1 MSLLL
6 VLAGAF
12 VCVAGGVPGLLLPP
26 GARARRI
33 ATAGSV
39 GGSLLGMAGAITALA
54 TGRVDSLA
62 YPWPLPGAAFH
73 VALDALSALFLVP
86 LFLVS
91 ALAAVSGARSFGDDE
106 HPDDARRTRFFFGL
120 ATGAIALVLVARN
133 VFFFLAAWEV
143 MALSAFFLVT
153 ADRGSREARD
163 AGRLYLFATHVS
175 TLVLFGFF
183 ALFRSLSGSTELVPL
198 PPGVAGTDAGTALF
212 VLALV
217 GFGLK
222 AGLLPLHVWLPP
234 AHAAAPAHVSAFMS
248 GVLIK
253 TGIYG
258 IVRITSLV
266 PDPPA
271 SWGDALLVLG
281 AASAVLG
288 VAFALGQH
296 DLKRLLAWHSV
307 ENIGIIVLG
316 LGVGLAGR
324 AAGRPEWALLGFAGG
339 LFHVVNHGLFKPL
352 LFLGAGEA
360 VHVAGTRD
368 MDRMGGLGRLLP
380 KTAFF
385 FLAGAVAISG
395 LPPLNG
401 FASEWLVYLGLFDRA
416 RATGADALRAAFAA
430 PALALTGALA
440 LACFVK
446 AHGAVFLGRTRGDE
460 PHAHGEPRAHVGP
473 MAVLAVACALLGL
486 WPAALAPAL
495 ARAAAVAAPGP
506 VPATPLADLAS
517 LRTVGGLGDRA
528 RPPPGGGRPLPAAPA
543 RRRAGLRRADVG
555 LRLRAAD
562 GPDAV
567 HRVLLRARA
576 GRLLRLGAP
585 PAPEGGPRR
594 EALPRHG
601 PLREPRPRHRPRP
614 RRRPGVPRG
623 CLARPQGQDPPAG
636 PDPALPPLRRR
647 DPRRAPLPG
656 LTRGDPMIDTLVHV
670 LLVAPALPPLL
681 PGVIAKTKAAF
692 AGRNGPPLLQ
702 AYFDLA
708 KLLRKGQR
716 PARGVGLGL
725 PRGPGRGRR
734 RAPLRVAPP
743 PVRRRTRRPSPSRA
757 T

>member
-6 VLAGAF
+6 VLAGALA
-12 VCVAGGVPGLLLPP
+12 CAAGGVPGLFLPP

-39 GGSLLGMAGAITALA
+39 GGSLLGLAGAAIALS
-54 TGRVDSLA
+54 TGRTETLA
-62 YPWPLPGAAFH
+62 SAWPLPGAAFH
-73 VALDALSALFLVP
+73 VGLDALSALFLLP

-91 ALAAVSGARSFGDDE
+91 ALAAISGARSFGDDG
-106 HPDDARRTRFFFGL
+106 HPGDARRTRLFFGL
-120 ATGAIALVLVARN
+120 ATGAIALVLLARN
-133 VFFFLAAWEV
+133 VVLFLAAWEV
-143 MALSAFFLVT
+143 MALAAYFLVT
-153 ADRGSREARD
+153 ADGASREARD

-175 TLVLFGFF
+175 TLVLFGLF

-198 PPGVAGTDAGTALF
+198 AAGIAGTDAGTALF

-234 AHAAAPAHVSAFMS
+234 AHAAAPAHVSALMS

-258 IVRITSLV
+258 IVRVTSLV

-271 SWGDALLVLG
+271 SWGDALLFLG

-380 KTAFF
+380 KTAFLF
-385 FLAGAVAISG
+385 VAGAVAISG

-416 RATGADALRAAFAA
+416 RASGGDALRAAFAA

-446 AHGAVFLGRTRGDE
+446 AHGAVFLGRPRGAA
-460 PHAHGEPRAHVGP
+460 PHADGEPLAHVGP
-473 MAVLAVACALLGL
+473 MAVLAGACALLGL
-486 WPAALAPAL
+486 WPALLAPAL

-506 VPATPLADLAS
+506 APATPLAELAS
-517 LRTVGGLGDRA
+517 LRTVGLSA
-528 RPPPGGGRPLPAAPA
+528 LA
-543 RRRAGLRRADVG
+543 L
-555 LRLRAAD
+555 
-562 GPDAV
+562 
-567 HRVLLRARA
+567 VLLLAA
-576 GRLLRLGAP
+576 V
-585 PAPEGGPRR
+585 
-594 EALPRHG
+594 AL
-601 PLREPRPRHRPRP
+601 
-614 RRRPGVPRG
+614 V
-623 CLARPQGQDPPAG
+623 
-636 PDPALPPLRRR
+636 LRRR
-647 DPRRAPLPG
+647 LAAVPATAGPTWDCGYARPTARMQYTASSFARGPVGYFGWALRPHLKGAPVAKLFPVTARFESHVLDTVLDRAVVPAFRAGAWLARKG
-656 LTRGDPMIDTLVHV
+656 RVLQHGRIQLYLLYVVATLVA
-670 LLVAPALPPLL
+670 LLFQV
-681 PGVIAKTKAAF
+681 
-692 AGRNGPPLLQ
+692 
-702 AYFDLA
+702 
-708 KLLRKGQR
+708 
-716 PARGVGLGL
+716 
-725 PRGPGRGRR
+725 
-734 RAPLRVAPP
+734 
-743 PVRRRTRRPSPSRA
+743 
-757 T
+757 